1 MERRYYVY
9 MLTNTHHTALYTGV
23 TGNLVQ
29 RIDEHRTHAVPGFT
43 SRYNVDR
50 LVFYEEAPDSAA
62 AIAREKQI
70 KAGSR
75 RKKIAL
81 IIAMNPEWRDSYDD
95 LV

>member
-9 MLTNTHHTALYTGV
+9 ILTNRHHTVLYTGV

-29 RIDEHRTHAVPGFT
+29 RVH
-43 SRYNVDR
+43 
-50 LVFYEEAPDSAA
+50 EEAADAAA

-75 RKKIAL
+75 RKKVAL
-81 IIAMNPEWRDSYDD
+81 FIAMNPEWRDLYND
-95 LV
+95 LL